1 MRRSR
6 LRSSDLPE
14 APVDRAVTVVL
25 WSFALAVLG
34 LAASRWGASV
44 LARRAPPATPRAQ
57 WLAGLPALLP
67 AWLLP
72 FVSLL
77 NAVGTAEGPP
87 RKAFMVASAAAIL
100 GVLGSDWLIN
110 REERRPPRGAPPPV
124 VAHRRRRA
132 RASVAG
138 GAPSR
143 DEPGPLSFPS
153 AVLG

>member
-1 MRRSR
+1 
-6 LRSSDLPE
+6 
-14 APVDRAVTVVL
+14 VTVVL

-34 LAASRWGASV
+34 LAASRWGATV
-44 LARRAPPATPRAQ
+44 LAHRAPPATPRAQ

-110 REERRPPRGAPPPV
+110 REERRPPAARPLRWWLIGAAAIAPAWL
-124 VAHRRRRA
+124 VALLLA
-132 RASVAG
+132 TSLV
-138 GAPSR
+138 P
-143 DEPGPLSFPS
+143 
-153 AVLG
+153 

>member
-1 MRRSR
+1 MRRFS
-6 LRSSDLPE
+6 
-14 APVDRAVTVVL
+14 PV
-25 WSFALAVLG
+25 G
-34 LAASRWGASV
+34 
-44 LARRAPPATPRAQ
+44 RRPRPPALQ

-110 REERRPPRGAPPPV
+110 REERRGPAARPLRWWLIGAAALAPAWL
-124 VAHRRRRA
+124 VALLLA
-132 RASVAG
+132 TSL
-138 GAPSR
+138 AP
-143 DEPGPLSFPS
+143 
-153 AVLG
+153 

>member
-1 MRRSR
+1 
-6 LRSSDLPE
+6 
-14 APVDRAVTVVL
+14 VTVVL

-44 LARRAPPATPRAQ
+44 LAHRVPPTPRAQ
-57 WLAGLPALLP
+57 WLAGLPALLA

-110 REERRPPRGAPPPV
+110 REERRPPAARSRRWWLIGAAALAPAWL
-124 VAHRRRRA
+124 VALLLA
-132 RASVAG
+132 TSL
-138 GAPSR
+138 AP
-143 DEPGPLSFPS
+143 
-153 AVLG
+153 